1 LDLTFSSFF
10 MQLDG
15 WGIGYETG
23 IRQKQRNKVQWSRRS
38 PQAIANKSI
47 SDIDPLTNTILKV
60 LGTYNLV
67 DN

>member
-1 LDLTFSSFF
+1 

-47 SDIDPLTNTILKV
+47 SDIDPLTNAILKV
-60 LGTYNLV
+60 LGTYNFG
-67 DN
+67 